1 MRKYF
6 ERASSVERRF
16 ISVTLLVLFLAL
28 NWIFVWPLF
37 SDWSKLE
44 LRRDKAQRT
53 LKLFQDTVA
62 QAGTLSNKVAT
73 LEGEAMG
80 VPPEDQTVTFM
91 TTIQSQAAAS
101 QVNILTSVAQSPR
114 TNQFFLER
122 AQGLT
127 LTADEKQLVDFL
139 YKLGTGDSLVRV
151 RGLSLH
157 PDPPRHALAANL
169 TLVANYKKKITARA
183 ATPATAS
190 APVPVAKPAPAKVA
204 PADKPTPVP
213 VKPGP
218 AGADKSKSTAPA
230 KADKPTG
237 PAAIKPSTPIK
248 K

>member
-16 ISVTLLVLFLAL
+16 ITATFMVLFVAL

-37 SDWSKLE
+37 SDWSKLD
-44 LRRDKAQRT
+44 LRREKAQRT
-53 LKLFQDTVA
+53 LKIFEDTIA
-62 QAGTLSNKVAT
+62 QTETLTPKVKKM
-73 LEGEAMG
+73 EGEG
-80 VPPEDQTVTFM
+80 TEVPPEDQTVKFM

-101 QVNILTSVAQSPR
+101 GVNILTSFSQSPR

-122 AQGLT
+122 AQALT

-157 PDPPRHALAANL
+157 PDPPHHALSANL
-169 TLVANYKKKITARA
+169 TLVANYKKKVAARA
-183 ATPATAS
+183 AAPPPAS
-190 APVPVAKPAPAKVA
+190 APAPTAKPAPVQPA
-204 PADKPTPVP
+204 PTDKPAPPTAKPVP
-213 VKPGP
+213 SNT
-218 AGADKSKSTAPA
+218 DKSKSTAPA
-230 KADKPTG
+230 KADKPAG
-237 PAAIKPSTPIK
+237 PAATKPLTPNK